1 MHPFHRRKGGRKV
14 NGLMNGLIIT
24 LLVLAVLIFLWR
36 KANMTGPGRVER
48 PTGQDR
54 FEWSAIVTYIKERL
68 HELSRTSGLDWGLSE
83 EAWNRKAKARAE
95 LRQALRGCAY
105 GDPKDKQYIK
115 SFIRDMLAGDYGIN
129 EHNIDRILPFH
140 RQELLTAQDR
150 FDILLYLYKQQ
161 YGADGLAQMIE
172 DYALDEAKPP
182 KTSEGSPV
190 YEITGED
197 IDRIF
202 FLEYRPLTF
211 QEKLDLVVQ
220 RVYQMYKGFS
230 VVDELREM
238 RIDGLSG
245 GVSGIPSGYGAV
257 EPSSGIGHRYEGN
270 DRFLFAVDEDGEQL
284 TRSWESVW
292 IFYRGKS
299 IRLSFLSFGSE
310 AELKRVCQNIYKF
323 NLPGQLSE
331 VNGYKVNE
339 MQDGS
344 RIVVVRPPFA
354 ETWAFFVRK
363 FDMIGTSLEH
373 LIQGEN
379 AELPIGLLKYFMKG
393 SRITSIT
400 GSQGSGK
407 TTLLMAMVKYIYAA
421 YTLRV
426 QEMSF
431 ELHLRRLYSGRNILS
446 FRETDYVSGQAAL
459 DLQKKTDGTVH
470 ILGEVAT
477 DEVAAWMVQMAQVAS
492 LFTIFTH
499 HAKTF
504 RDLIES
510 LRNSLLKTGV
520 FRDERVAELQV
531 ATVIDFDVHL
541 RRDMTGRRYI
551 ERITECC
558 RREPENRAGQEGQGF
573 QPAAGG
579 QLTSVHHANYEERVI
594 MEYRNGRY
602 VAVQPISR
610 QTREAMAREM
620 LPEDAAEFER
630 FVGSYWGEKV
640 GA

>member
-1 MHPFHRRKGGRKV
+1 MNGWI
-14 NGLMNGLIIT
+14 NGLLMT
-24 LLVLAVLIFLWR
+24 LLVLVTLLWIWR
-36 KANMTGPGRVER
+36 KALATGVKGMEGL
-48 PTGQDR
+48 TGQNR
-54 FEWSAIVTYIKERL
+54 YELSSIVPYVKERL
-68 HELSRTSGLDWGLSE
+68 HELSRSAGQDWGMSE

-95 LRQALRGCAY
+95 LRQALRGCSY
-105 GDPKDKQYIK
+105 GNSQDKLYVK
-115 SFIRDMLAGDYGIN
+115 AFIRDMLAGDYGIN
-129 EHNIDRILPFH
+129 EQNIDRILPFQQ
-140 RQELLTAQDR
+140 RELLTVQDR
-150 FDILLYLYKQQ
+150 FDIVLYLYKQR
-161 YGADGLAQMIE
+161 YGADGLTQMLE
-172 DYALDEAKPP
+172 DYSLDEPKPP
-182 KTSEGSPV
+182 KTAEGSPV
-190 YEITGED
+190 YEMTGED
-197 IDRIF
+197 IDRVF
-202 FLEYRPLTF
+202 FLEYRALTF

-220 RVYQMYKGFS
+220 RVYQLYKGFS

-245 GVSGIPSGYGAV
+245 GVSGIPGNYAEIMPLDNLGLGYGLSERA
-257 EPSSGIGHRYEGN
+257 EPG
-270 DRFLFAVDEDGEQL
+270 FDEDGERI
-284 TRSWESVW
+284 TRAWDSVW
-292 IFYRGKS
+292 IFFKGKS
-299 IRLSFLSFGSE
+299 IRLAFLSFGSE

-339 MQDGS
+339 MKDGS

-363 FDMIGTSLEH
+363 FDPLGASLDQ
-373 LIQGEN
+373 LIQGEY
-379 AELPIGLLKYFMKG
+379 AELPLGLLKYLMKG

-407 TTLLMAMVKYIYAA
+407 TTLLMAMVKHIYAS

-477 DEVAAWMVQMAQVAS
+477 DEVASWMVQMAQVAS
-492 LFTIFTH
+492 LFTLFTH

-520 FRDERVAELQV
+520 FRDERIAELQV
-531 ATVIDFDVHL
+531 ASVIDFDIHL

-558 RREPENRAGQEGQGF
+558 RRGLEDAPDLEDQDLASAALHGSNRGHQRG
-573 QPAAGG
+573 
-579 QLTSVHHANYEERVI
+579 YEERVI

-602 VAVQPISR
+602 VALQPMTLKS
-610 QTREAMAREM
+610 REAMAREM

-630 FVGSYWGEKV
+630 FVGSYWGETV

>member
-1 MHPFHRRKGGRKV
+1 MD
-14 NGLMNGLIIT
+14 
-24 LLVLAVLIFLWR
+24 A
-36 KANMTGPGRVER
+36 
-48 PTGQDR
+48 
-54 FEWSAIVTYIKERL
+54 
-68 HELSRTSGLDWGLSE
+68 
-83 EAWNRKAKARAE
+83 
-95 LRQALRGCAY
+95 
-105 GDPKDKQYIK
+105 
-115 SFIRDMLAGDYGIN
+115 
-129 EHNIDRILPFH
+129 
-140 RQELLTAQDR
+140 
-150 FDILLYLYKQQ
+150 
-161 YGADGLAQMIE
+161 
-172 DYALDEAKPP
+172 
-182 KTSEGSPV
+182 
-190 YEITGED
+190 
-197 IDRIF
+197 
-202 FLEYRPLTF
+202 
-211 QEKLDLVVQ
+211 
-220 RVYQMYKGFS
+220 
-230 VVDELREM
+230 
-238 RIDGLSG
+238 
-245 GVSGIPSGYGAV
+245 
-257 EPSSGIGHRYEGN
+257 
-270 DRFLFAVDEDGEQL
+270 DGEQL
-284 TRSWESVW
+284 TRAWESVW

-299 IRLSFLSFGSE
+299 IRLAFLSFGSE

-363 FDMIGTSLEH
+363 FDMMGTSLEH

-379 AELPIGLLKYFMKG
+379 AELPIGLLKYLMKG

-520 FRDERVAELQV
+520 FRDEQVAELQV

-558 RREPENRAGQEGQGF
+558 RREPGNEPGQEGQNF
-573 QPAAGG
+573 QSVLPG
-579 QLTSVHHANYEERVI
+579 QSVSVRHGSYEERVI

-602 VAVQPISR
+602 IAVQPISR
-610 QTREAMAREM
+610 QTREAMVREM

-630 FVGSYWGEKV
+630 FVGAYWGEKV